1 MELDSQSLRLGQS
14 LASPSG
20 ISATYHSAEHGAH
33 VHDLADIP
41 RTDVLIE
48 LCDIGFSI
56 LALTEPGRR
65 RSCLSL

>member
-1 MELDSQSLRLGQS
+1 MV
-14 LASPSG
+14 
-20 ISATYHSAEHGAH
+20 EHAAH
-33 VHDLADIP
+33 VRDAADIP

-48 LCDIGFSI
+48 RCDIGPSI